1 MSLPRDVNKG
11 FANFDPQ
18 YCRAVARVAAAV
30 SAVLILCAIIIL
42 STIDPTATR
51 CPGWLI
57 FAENGTSGSMWLFI
71 AIVAPAGA
79 CLCFMA
85 VNWNW
90 FSQRMFDKLN
100 SAEQTL
106 MSDGANEVL
115 SPKERHDTLTVL
127 LTDINVLFTMVYG
140 GLMFFCAVPLV
151 VIAAKCA

>member
-1 MSLPRDVNKG
+1 
-11 FANFDPQ
+11 
-18 YCRAVARVAAAV
+18 
-30 SAVLILCAIIIL
+30 
-42 STIDPTATR
+42 
-51 CPGWLI
+51 
-57 FAENGTSGSMWLFI
+57 MWLFI

-140 GLMFFCAVPLV
+140 SLMFFCAVPLV